1 MARTTYKRRTID
13 GVEYYYEVIELPR
26 KANGK
31 RNRKHVYSKT
41 VAELKAKLEK
51 IKNDI
56 YQGVN
61 VSENTSFGIL
71 FHDWFYNIN
80 LKDKKISTI
89 NRYEGLY
96 NLYVKNSSLKDK
108 KLKNITVIDIQKFYN
123 SLELEGITPNTIKMV
138 HKIIK
143 PFLNYIYINSFTIKD
158 LGAVGL
164 LKLPKVEKK
173 NNTMTVLTLQNQEK
187 LIQSLHSNPDRML
200 YLFALGTGL
209 RLGEILALTWNDIKD
224 NMVTVNKNIKNVKIN
239 DKWTILLQDTPK
251 TKKSNRTVPI
261 PQNILSELEK
271 HKLKQD
277 DIKSKAGEMYKNNN
291 IIFATDFGT
300 YIDPSNLNRRFKKSL
315 KKAEID
321 PIKFHSL
328 RHTYATRL
336 FENDIQPKIVSN
348 LMGHEDIQTTL
359 NLYTWVLDS
368 QKNKAVE
375 VLDNIFTI

>member
-13 GVEYYYEVIELPR
+13 GVELYYEVIELPR

-41 VAELKAKLEK
+41 VAELKAKLEI

-56 YQGVN
+56 YHGVN
-61 VSENTSFGIL
+61 VSDNNSFGTL
-71 FHDWFYNIN
+71 FHEWFYNIH

-96 NLYVKNSSLKDK
+96 NLYVKNSSLKNK
-108 KLKNITVIDIQKFYN
+108 KIKNIKVIDIQKFYN
-123 SLELEGITPNTIKMV
+123 SLELEGTTPSTIKMI

-143 PFLNYIYINSFTIKD
+143 PFLNYLHINGFTINN
-158 LGAVGL
+158 LGATGM
-164 LKLPKVEKK
+164 LKLPKVIKT
-173 NNTMTVLTLQNQEK
+173 NNTMTVLTLENQEK
-187 LIQSLHSNPDRML
+187 FIQSLCGNSDRVL
-200 YLFALGTGL
+200 YLVALGTGL
-209 RLGEILALTWNDIKD
+209 RLGEVLALTWHDIKD
-224 NMVTVNKNIKNVKIN
+224 NMVTVDKNIKNVKIN
-239 DKWTILLQDTPK
+239 DKWTLLLQDTPK
-251 TKKSNRTVPI
+251 TKKSNRNVPI
-261 PQNILSELEK
+261 PKYILSELEK
-271 HKLKQD
+271 HKLKQN
-277 DIKSKAGEMYKNNN
+277 DIKSKAGDMYHDNN
-291 IIFATDFGT
+291 IIFATDFGN

-315 KKAEID
+315 KNAEIE

-336 FENDIQPKIVSN
+336 FENDIQPKTVSD

-375 VLDNIFTI
+375 VLDSIFTI